1 MLITVDLDVD
11 PALPGFEVVR
21 ISNYGDLTPSRQQH
35 LGRNTDGEHHHLG
48 IGRQAKAGSQSYG
61 HSHPGRP
68 DAWGDAEKKL
78 AKSQ

>member
-35 LGRNTDGEHHHLG
+35 LTKH
-48 IGRQAKAGSQSYG
+48 
-61 HSHPGRP
+61 
-68 DAWGDAEKKL
+68 
-78 AKSQ
+78 